1 MDKYELR
8 IIDKIENRDK
18 SNKLGFASTS
28 SILLKINDFEAYAFL
43 NSQYGGRLTVAEVPF
58 LEKEL
63 ERKKNDDKLAE
74 MFIENWKILSSHK
87 GITRNSEN
95 DTRRL
100 AKLSK
105 FINWKF
111 GVWNIHINNCQ
122 WGNYFLSQSVS
133 QCSYST

>member
-28 SILLKINDFEAYAFL
+28 SIVLKINDFEAYAFL

-74 MFIENWKILSSHK
+74 MFIKNWKQLSSQL
-87 GITRNSEN
+87 GTTRNSES
-95 DTRRL
+95 DTRQL
-100 AKLSK
+100 AKLSR
-105 FINWKF
+105 ITA
-111 GVWNIHINNCQ
+111 
-122 WGNYFLSQSVS
+122 L
-133 QCSYST
+133 TD

>member
-1 MDKYELR
+1 M
-8 IIDKIENRDK
+8 DKIENRDK
-18 SNKLGFASTS
+18 SNQLGFASTS

-87 GITRNSEN
+87 GITRNSRYE
-95 DTRRL
+95 TV
-100 AKLSK
+100 SK
-105 FINWKF
+105 I
-111 GVWNIHINNCQ
+111 I
-122 WGNYFLSQSVS
+122 
-133 QCSYST
+133 